1 MDFDDNGFIAS
12 FGSSGGGGGGGT
24 LPTGII
30 GIPDGSGW
38 YTFYASLNLAL
49 ASAVSGD
56 TIVFFDDFTESTTG
70 SYFVD
75 GVDINLNGHSYILD
89 TADAQNTFSNILGT
103 YVTNVYNGKIIRRN
117 AVPNDVTDGV
127 VINTSSTSPCTL
139 NLFNVEV
146 IQEADSCIIY
156 GIRKNIING
165 GTFIGGSTTF
175 GFSGQVDLILDGGK
189 YFVTEKFLVANA
201 TISNS
206 YFKTDGD
213 IVSLVLFN
221 GSKAQNVTI
230 ESTFSGTPSVNAVMR
245 VQPNSVALNC
255 SVFSLSIPCI
265 EVSSARLYD
274 TSARSTIANGINVLS
289 GSYISNCSG
298 YSGTKYGLNIDRSE
312 VHNSYAE
319 TISGSYSIFIGQDCT
334 LFNSSIIS
342 NNASGTAIFL
352 NASSNKISK
361 CTIGM
366 ANVTGNAIDGTLG
379 VFAQIVNC
387 VADNSLGALINT
399 TNVTNLQTFTQDNFG
414 NILIG

>member
-1 MDFDDNGFIAS
+1 MSTLINLAG
-12 FGSSGGGGGGGT
+12 SGG
-24 LPTGII
+24 LVTGVI

-38 YTFYASLNLAL
+38 YTFYGSLNLAL

-56 TIVFFDDFTESTTG
+56 TIIFFDDFTESTTG
-70 SYFVD
+70 SSFVD

-89 TADAQNTFSNILGT
+89 TADAQNTFTNASGT

-117 AVPNDVTDGV
+117 AVPNNVTDGV
-127 VINTSSTSPCTL
+127 VINTSSASLCTL

-146 IQEADSCIIY
+146 IQEADSCIIH
-156 GIRKNIING
+156 GVNKNIING
-165 GTFIGGSTTF
+165 GTFIGGSTTL

-189 YFVTEKFLVANA
+189 YFVAEKFLVSNA

-221 GSKAQNVTI
+221 DSKAQNVTI
-230 ESTFSGTPSVNAVMR
+230 ESTFSGVPSVNAVMR
-245 VQPNSVALNC
+245 VQPNSIAINC
-255 SVFSLSIPCI
+255 SVFSVSIPCI
-265 EVSSARLYD
+265 EVNSARLYN
-274 TSARSTIANGINVLS
+274 TSARSTSANGIEVTA

-298 YSGTKYGLNIDRSE
+298 YSETRYGMSIDRCE
-312 VHNSYAE
+312 VHNSYSE
-319 TISGSYSIFIGQDCT
+319 TTSGTYSISIGQDCT

-342 NNASGTAIFL
+342 NNASGTAIIL
-352 NASSNKISK
+352 NASNNKISK

-366 ANVTGNAIDGTLG
+366 ANIAGNAIDGALG
-379 VFAQIVNC
+379 VSAQIVNC
-387 VADNSLGALINT
+387 VADNSSGALINT
-399 TNVTNLQTFTQDNFG
+399 TNVTNTQTFGQDGFG